1 MKLRNSL
8 VYSLLSI
15 VLLPCPLFAEP
26 NALAQGLVQADG
38 LGTVDTA
45 KTRNLIQAK
54 LLAKR
59 AAIVDAQR
67 NLLEMVEGVRVT
79 SGTTVKDAQVESDIV
94 ANRVKGLLK
103 GAFIL
108 SEKTSKEE
116 GTYLAEGTLG
126 MCITAAVQKCAAR
139 PNLAQVVYDVLP
151 KTAEKDIYRPNDK
164 LEGVESGFSGLIVDL
179 SSIEIEPQF
188 SMRLVTQEGKEVYG
202 PGHFDS
208 RSGSDWLHWEKTLTA
223 AKQSAIAGDR
233 PLVVTASETKNDS
246 DIILSDEDALKTYSA
261 NQKGGDFL
269 HKGKVIFV
277 VN

>member
-1 MKLRNSL
+1 
-8 VYSLLSI
+8 
-15 VLLPCPLFAEP
+15 
-26 NALAQGLVQADG
+26 
-38 LGTVDTA
+38 
-45 KTRNLIQAK
+45 
-54 LLAKR
+54 
-59 AAIVDAQR
+59 
-67 NLLEMVEGVRVT
+67 MVEGVRVT

-116 GTYLAEGTLG
+116 GTYLAEVTLG